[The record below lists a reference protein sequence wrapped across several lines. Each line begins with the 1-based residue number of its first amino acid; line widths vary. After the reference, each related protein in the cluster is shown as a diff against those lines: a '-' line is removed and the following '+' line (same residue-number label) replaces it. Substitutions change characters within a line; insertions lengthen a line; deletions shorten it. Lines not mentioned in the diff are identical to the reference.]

1 MLFIPA
7 GRPGGSRDRGR
18 GRIAAV
24 TDVDDDTS
32 GGPAH
37 GKRVGWV
44 ELYFDLVF
52 VFAVGQVAH
61 GMVADPHWARAAAA
75 LGLFATLWWTW
86 IGFAVLYNRRGDDS
100 RAADRLFVLVGTI
113 PCGIAATQ
121 AHHVFE
127 GHPAIFAVAMAA
139 VRLILAAAHR
149 WPARPGLDQ
158 SRISWG
164 YAVSA
169 VLFGVSALIP
179 HGAVLWAFALLQEAG
194 FLLLGDRP
202 RRRRGEPRERL
213 TRASRWRDLL
223 KPPRDPNLAVDSAH
237 LAERFGLFMILL
249 LGELVITVGT
259 AALERPA
266 DDVAYWA
273 SLVAGLVMAGALW
286 WLYFSSA
293 ARIYERMLDLSGGNP
308 ALAYSLY
315 AVGHLFPAFALLL
328 VAAGVNLSLHES
340 PPQSA
345 AWFTTAGLAMYL
357 AGTRGFQAG
366 GAPRWYTG
374 LARIA
379 ALVATVCLAFLG
391 RVLPPPAVVV
401 VIAVWAVVTTVVAA
415 GIRHRA
421 LDRMG
426 DDPVAFLRGIQEER
440 LRRATGQSASGS

>member
-1 MLFIPA
+1 
-7 GRPGGSRDRGR
+7 
-18 GRIAAV
+18 V
-24 TDVDDDTS
+24 TDVDD
-32 GGPAH
+32 GGESTASH

-61 GMVADPHWARAAAA
+61 GMVADPHWLRAAAA

-100 RAADRLFVLVGTI
+100 RAADRLFVLAGTI

-127 GHPAIFAVAMAA
+127 GHPAVFAAAMAG

-164 YAVSA
+164 YVVSA
-169 VLFGVSALIP
+169 VLFGVSTVFP
-179 HGAVLWAFALLQEAG
+179 YTWVLWAFALLLEAG
-194 FLLLGDRP
+194 FLLLGDRHG
-202 RRRRGEPRERL
+202 RRRGE
-213 TRASRWRDLL
+213 SRQRPSPADQWRMLL
-223 KPPRDPNLAVDSAH
+223 KPPSDPNLAVDSAH

-286 WLYFSSA
+286 WLYFASA
-293 ARIYERMLDLSGGNP
+293 ARIYERLLGLSGGNP

-340 PPQSA
+340 PPQA
-345 AWFTTAGLAMYL
+345 AVWFTTVGLTMYL
-357 AGTRGFQAG
+357 AGTRVFSAPGS
-366 GAPRWYTG
+366 PRWYAG
-374 LARIA
+374 PARIA
-379 ALVATVCLAFLG
+379 ALAATVCLAFLG
-391 RVLPPPAVVV
+391 RVLPAPGVVV
-401 VIAVWAVVTTVVAA
+401 VVAAWAVGSAVVAA

-440 LRRATGQSASGS
+440 LRRAGGGPPDGVPPNR

>member
-1 MLFIPA
+1 MSEA
-7 GRPGGSRDRGR
+7 AEST
-18 GRIAAV
+18 AV
-24 TDVDDDTS
+24 T
-32 GGPAH
+32 PP

-52 VFAVGQVAH
+52 VFAMGQVAH
-61 GMVADPHWARAAAA
+61 GIVADPHWTRVAAA

-86 IGFAVLYNRRGDDS
+86 IGFTVLYNRRGDDS
-100 RAADRLFVLVGTI
+100 RTADRLFVLAGTI
-113 PCGIAATQ
+113 PCAIAATQ

-127 GHPAIFAVAMAA
+127 GHPAVFAAAMAG

-164 YAVSA
+164 YTVSA
-169 VLFGVSALIP
+169 VLFGVSVAFP
-179 HGAVLWAFALLQEAG
+179 HRWLVVLWVFTLAQEAG

-202 RRRRGEPRERL
+202 DGRRERP
-213 TRASRWRDLL
+213 TRESRWRALL
-223 KPPRDPNLAVDSAH
+223 APPRDPNLAVDSAH

-273 SLVAGLVMAGALW
+273 GLVSGLVMAAALW

-293 ARIYERMLDLSGGNP
+293 ARMYERLLELSGGNP

-315 AVGHLFPAFALLL
+315 AGGHLIPAFGLLL
-328 VAAGVNLSLHES
+328 IAAGLDLSLREA
-340 PPQSA
+340 PPQPA
-345 AWFTTAGLAMYL
+345 AWFTTAGLTLYL
-357 AGTRGFQAG
+357 AGTRVFSDGSR
-366 GAPRWYTG
+366 RWYHTS
-374 LARIA
+374 ARIGVLA
-379 ALVATVCLAFLG
+379 ATVCLALLA
-391 RVLPPPAVVV
+391 RVLPAPVVVV
-401 VIAVWAVVTTVVAA
+401 VITAWAVVATVVAT

-421 LDRMG
+421 LDRFG
-426 DDPVAFLRGIQEER
+426 DDPVAFLRKITR
-440 LRRATGQSASGS
+440 SRRDEP

>member
-1 MLFIPA
+1 VIEL
-7 GRPGGSRDRGR
+7 
-18 GRIAAV
+18 
-24 TDVDDDTS
+24 DVDNEGS
-32 GGPAH
+32 AAH

-61 GMVADPHWARAAAA
+61 GIVADPHWMRAAATF
-75 LGLFATLWWTW
+75 GLFATLWWTW

-100 RAADRLFVLVGTI
+100 RAADRLFVLAGTI

-127 GHPAIFAVAMAA
+127 GHPAVFAAAMAG

-164 YAVSA
+164 YTISA
-169 VLFGVSALIP
+169 VLFGVSALVP
-179 HGAVLWAFALLQEAG
+179 YTWALWAFALLQEAG

-202 RRRRGEPRERL
+202 RRRRGEPRERP
-213 TRASRWRDLL
+213 TQASRWRELL
-223 KPPRDPNLAVDSAH
+223 APPRDPNLAVDSAH

-266 DDVAYWA
+266 DDVAYWTA
-273 SLVAGLVMAGALW
+273 LVAGLVMAGALW

-328 VAAGVNLSLHES
+328 IAAGVNLSLHES
-340 PPQSA
+340 PPQAA
-345 AWFTTAGLAMYL
+345 AWFTTAGLTMYL
-357 AGTRGFQAG
+357 AGTRVFSM
-366 GAPRWYTG
+366 GARPRWYSG

-379 ALVATVCLAFLG
+379 VLAATVCLAFLG
-391 RVLPPPAVVV
+391 RVLPAPAVVA
-401 VIAVWAVVTTVVAA
+401 VIAAWAVVSTVVAA

-426 DDPVAFLRGIQEER
+426 GDPVAFLRGVQEER
-440 LRRATGQSASGS
+440 RSAGVPPNR